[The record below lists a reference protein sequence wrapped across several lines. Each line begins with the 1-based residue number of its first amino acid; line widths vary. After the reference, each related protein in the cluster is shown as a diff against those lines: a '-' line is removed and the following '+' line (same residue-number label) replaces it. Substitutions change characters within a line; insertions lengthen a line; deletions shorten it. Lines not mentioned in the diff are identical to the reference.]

1 MMETLRF
8 FTCVFSLFLLGNWAT
23 LECIARSPVKK
34 TLSSSAPNKSSKQQ
48 LSEKQAIEEIQS
60 FLKNGK
66 TPNLSFNDWCD
77 AYIPTLITS
86 SKEPVKK
93 LGLTL
98 QNLRRGNMGKISA
111 FSVLPIFEKAVQEH
125 DPSFRIKTLTKPW
138 IITKGT
144 VWYFSRSKKTK

>member
-1 MMETLRF
+1 MKKIHF
-8 FTCVFSLFLLGNWAT
+8 FLFAIKTFLLIPGAS
-23 LECIARSPVKK
+23 LECIAESPVKK
-34 TLSSSAPNKSSKQQ
+34 ATQATSKTTSQQ
-48 LSEKQAIEEIQS
+48 LSERQALEEIRS
-60 FLKNGK
+60 LLKNGK

-98 QNLRRGNMGKISA
+98 QNLRQGNMGKISA
-111 FSVLPIFEKAVQEH
+111 FNVLPTFEKAVQEY
-125 DPSFRIKTLTKPW
+125 DTGFRIKTFTKPW

-144 VWYFSRSKKTK
+144 YWYFSRSKKAK